1 MSLEMVRPAK
11 TELAFQQKLR
21 DFVKNEIER
30 RRLSIDEVAKELNL
44 LPSGARALLER
55 QVWPIETGLRVAQKL
70 SCDVDIT
77 ITIKK

>member
-11 TELAFQQKLR
+11 TEVAFQQKLR
-21 DFVKNEIER
+21 DFVKREIER
-30 RRLSIDEVAKELNL
+30 RQLTVDDVAKELNL

-55 QVWPIETGLRVAQKL
+55 QVWPIETGLRVAQQL

-77 ITIKK
+77 IKTKK